1 MAVAAVVV
9 HVLLLAVQET
19 ATGTAG
25 ALMVATVVAAVVAV
39 AADAVVAGEDA
50 EAATKITYSYLFI
63 IGGSQ
68 FFVFIAYPNSPS

>member
-25 ALMVATVVAAVVAV
+25 ALLMVATVVAAVVAV
-39 AADAVVAGEDA
+39 AADAVVAAEDA
-50 EAATKITYSYLFI
+50 VATNFQLTYSYLFI

-68 FFVFIAYPNSPS
+68 FFVL